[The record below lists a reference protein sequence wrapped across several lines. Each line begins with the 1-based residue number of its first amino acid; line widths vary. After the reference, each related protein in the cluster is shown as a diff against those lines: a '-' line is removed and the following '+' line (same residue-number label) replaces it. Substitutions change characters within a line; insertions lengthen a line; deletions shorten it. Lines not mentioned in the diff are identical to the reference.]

1 MLPSPIKNGNM
12 KKKIAL
18 VLVVAGVCTFAYMN
32 TKHESRKVI
41 STVALA
47 NIEALASGEEDTY
60 KYSCYGE
67 GSVDCPDGS
76 KAEIVY
82 KYLSLD

>member
-1 MLPSPIKNGNM
+1 M
-12 KKKIAL
+12 KKKVAL
-18 VLVVAGVCTFAYMN
+18 VLVVAALCTFAYMN
-32 TKHESRKVI
+32 TKQESRKII
-41 STVALA
+41 SVETLA
-47 NIEALASGEEDTY
+47 NIEALASGEETY
-60 KYSCYGE
+60 KYSCYGD

>member
-1 MLPSPIKNGNM
+1 M

-18 VLVVAGVCTFAYMN
+18 VLFVAGVCTFAYMN
-32 TKHESRKVI
+32 TKQESRKVI
-41 STVALA
+41 SVAALA
-47 NIEALASGEEDTY
+47 NIEALASGEEETY
-60 KYSCYGE
+60 DYSCYGD

-82 KYLSLD
+82 EYLSLD

>member
-1 MLPSPIKNGNM
+1 M

-18 VLVVAGVCTFAYMN
+18 VLVIAGVCTFAYMN
-32 TKHESRKVI
+32 TKQESRTVI
-41 STVALA
+41 TRVALA

-76 KAEIVY
+76 KAEVVI
-82 KYLSLD
+82 KYLGLD